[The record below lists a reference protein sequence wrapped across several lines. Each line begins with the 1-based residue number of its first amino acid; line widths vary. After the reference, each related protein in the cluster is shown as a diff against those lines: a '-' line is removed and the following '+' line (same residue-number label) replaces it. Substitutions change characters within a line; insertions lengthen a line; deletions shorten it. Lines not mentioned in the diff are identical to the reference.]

1 VTLKAERAAQALLDR
16 HGVSEPPTPVTD
28 LAAAEG
34 IVIVREP
41 FQDDGVSGVLLRES
55 DRTMIIVNAAN
66 APVRQRFTIAHE
78 IGHFALHRGSIYV
91 DGRARVNFRDG
102 LSTMATNQEEIAAN
116 AFAAAL
122 LMPAGWVRSA
132 FENVVRNMSINT
144 EEELAE
150 VLAARFG
157 VSRQAMHF
165 RLINLGL
172 IASP

>member
-1 VTLKAERAAQALLDR
+1 
-16 HGVSEPPTPVTD
+16 
-28 LAAAEG
+28 
-34 IVIVREP
+34 
-41 FQDDGVSGVLLRES
+41 
-55 DRTMIIVNAAN
+55 
-66 APVRQRFTIAHE
+66 
-78 IGHFALHRGSIYV
+78 
-91 DGRARVNFRDG
+91 
-102 LSTMATNQEEIAAN
+102 MATNQEEIAAN